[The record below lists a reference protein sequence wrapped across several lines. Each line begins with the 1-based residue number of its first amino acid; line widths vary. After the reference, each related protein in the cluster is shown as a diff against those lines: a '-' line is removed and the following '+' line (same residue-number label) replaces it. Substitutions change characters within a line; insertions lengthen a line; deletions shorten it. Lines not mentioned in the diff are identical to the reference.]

1 MRHNVSLQ
9 NETLSTFVLFLGW
22 GKKESPVPRL
32 TMNFAV
38 WPRMTL
44 NLYLHLPSA
53 RITGVTY
60 IDSPPK
66 RRGSEDGSVGKVLPC
81 K

>member
-1 MRHNVSLQ
+1 MSHYKMRHSL
-9 NETLSTFVLFLGW
+9 LLLFFW
-22 GKKESPVPRL
+22 GGSEKESHVPRL
-32 TMNFAV
+32 TRNFAV

-53 RITGVTY
+53 RITGITY
-60 IDSPPK
+60 IETPPP
-66 RRGSEDGSVGKVLPC
+66 RRGSEDGSVGKVPPC

>member
-1 MRHNVSLQ
+1 MRHSL
-9 NETLSTFVLFLGW
+9 LLFFFWGG

-53 RITGVTY
+53 RITDVTY